1 MSKEREYKATA
12 KLESTMEAGNLW
24 DGEYQGEV
32 LRLGH
37 LRELMRGTN
46 GMADEVYVLVRLHS
60 DPKTA
65 YTNLKRIQGIRL
77 ASTVRSE

>member
-1 MSKEREYKATA
+1 MSKESEYKATA
-12 KLESTMEAGNLW
+12 NLESTMEAGNLW
-24 DGEYQGEV
+24 GDDYNSTA

-46 GMADEVYVLVRLHS
+46 GMADEVMVVVRLARDS
-60 DPKTA
+60 QTE
-65 YTNLKRIQGIRL
+65 YVNLKKIQGIRL